1 MTHAACKKAKEL
13 DDKVQDK
20 SKQAE
25 KENQINWWKYSGL
38 TIAASLLLAACSVGD
53 VNEQIELEQERQKT
67 NKSGIELEQ
76 EKQEA
81 ENARDR
87 ANKSGVEL
95 EQERQKTIKEQ
106 KDFIKY
112 VEQNCQENHG
122 QFFIKKG
129 GLKAGITIGIAI
141 EVEAEC
147 KTPKPTKTNQ
157 TPIQPKHLPNSK
169 QPRSQRGSKA
179 QELIAYLQKELESLP
194 YSQKAIAKQ
203 VDFYKPSSIAYLEL
217 DPRDFNA
224 TEECVKNSPHLANK
238 ERLCQKEV
246 HEKFSDPYSNS
257 KELSVKSAISFC
269 IKKVDA
275 KLEKAALMN
284 GVFISPYKKSTHCQ
298 RTHLDNKSLKE
309 IALEMNPKLEK
320 QSPFIDANK
329 LAMQSAGLL
338 RKNKGV
344 LIAFAAD
351 ICMERNEHKKEE
363 FISLKESCAQSQA
376 KIYNN
381 KERFDKFIQDY
392 QKDLKT
398 CLLDTSN
405 TKEEM
410 EQNISQC
417 QKEQLRDDNKGFTL
431 EELVKKYAK

>member
-1 MTHAACKKAKEL
+1 MKKTRLLKLRALGLACFMGLGVSGCAFLDKQILNDHLTKAKNNPKY
-13 DDKVQDK
+13 DCQ
-20 SKQAE
+20 
-25 KENQINWWKYSGL
+25 KEMWSFPKKY
-38 TIAASLLLAACSVGD
+38 
-53 VNEQIELEQERQKT
+53 N
-67 NKSGIELEQ
+67 GIEQCL
-76 EKQEA
+76 
-81 ENARDR
+81 
-87 ANKSGVEL
+87 
-95 EQERQKTIKEQ
+95 
-106 KDFIKY
+106 
-112 VEQNCQENHG
+112 
-122 QFFIKKG
+122 
-129 GLKAGITIGIAI
+129 
-141 EVEAEC
+141 
-147 KTPKPTKTNQ
+147 
-157 TPIQPKHLPNSK
+157 
-169 QPRSQRGSKA
+169 KA
-179 QELIAYLQKELESLP
+179 QEELIEPIITKKIDQYRCDDFANEGLKDKCFKRNDAYLSTLLTPIIQKQERRFSCSDFHNPELKEQCRDKTNVYEKLTNLAQLEAFEKE
-194 YSQKAIAKQ
+194 YAQ
-203 VDFYKPSSIAYLEL
+203 YKPYIIPY
-217 DPRDFNA
+217 F
-224 TEECVKNSPHLANK
+224 TKKCVKNAPHLANK
-238 ERLCQKEV
+238 ERLCQKEA
-246 HEKFSDPYSNS
+246 HEKFSDPYSSS

-298 RTHLDNKSLKE
+298 RTHLENKSLKE

-329 LAMQSAGLL
+329 LAMQSAELL
-338 RKNKGV
+338 RKNKDV

-363 FISLKESCAQSQA
+363 FISLKDSCTQAQA

-410 EQNISQC
+410 EQNVSQC

>member
-1 MTHAACKKAKEL
+1 MEKTRLLKLRALSLSCLMGLGVSGCAFVDKQILNDHLTKAKNNPKY
-13 DDKVQDK
+13 DCQ
-20 SKQAE
+20 
-25 KENQINWWKYSGL
+25 KEMWSFPKKY
-38 TIAASLLLAACSVGD
+38 
-53 VNEQIELEQERQKT
+53 N
-67 NKSGIELEQ
+67 GIEQCL
-76 EKQEA
+76 
-81 ENARDR
+81 
-87 ANKSGVEL
+87 
-95 EQERQKTIKEQ
+95 
-106 KDFIKY
+106 
-112 VEQNCQENHG
+112 
-122 QFFIKKG
+122 
-129 GLKAGITIGIAI
+129 
-141 EVEAEC
+141 
-147 KTPKPTKTNQ
+147 
-157 TPIQPKHLPNSK
+157 
-169 QPRSQRGSKA
+169 KA
-179 QELIAYLQKELESLP
+179 QEELIEPIITKKIDQYQCGDFTNEGLKDKCFKRNDAYLSTLLTPIIQKQERHFSCSDFHNPELKEQCMDKTNA
-194 YSQKAIAKQ
+194 YEKQKDRQKRLINLAQLEAFEKEYAQ
-203 VDFYKPSSIAYLEL
+203 YKPYIIPY
-217 DPRDFNA
+217 F
-224 TEECVKNSPHLANK
+224 TKECVKNAPNLANK

-246 HEKFSDPYSNS
+246 HEKFSDPYSSS

-284 GVFISPYKKSTHCQ
+284 GVYISSYKKSAHCQ
-298 RTHLDNKSLKE
+298 RTHLENKSLKE

-320 QSPFIDANK
+320 QSPFIDADK

-338 RKNKGV
+338 RKNKDI

-376 KIYNN
+376 KLYNN
-381 KERFDKFIQDY
+381 KERFDKFIQNY

-410 EQNISQC
+410 EQNVSQC

>member
-1 MTHAACKKAKEL
+1 MEKTRLLKLRALSLACLMGLGVSGCAFLDKQILNDHLTKAKNNPKY
-13 DDKVQDK
+13 DCQ
-20 SKQAE
+20 
-25 KENQINWWKYSGL
+25 KEMWSFPKKY
-38 TIAASLLLAACSVGD
+38 
-53 VNEQIELEQERQKT
+53 N
-67 NKSGIELEQ
+67 GIEQCL
-76 EKQEA
+76 
-81 ENARDR
+81 
-87 ANKSGVEL
+87 
-95 EQERQKTIKEQ
+95 
-106 KDFIKY
+106 
-112 VEQNCQENHG
+112 
-122 QFFIKKG
+122 
-129 GLKAGITIGIAI
+129 
-141 EVEAEC
+141 
-147 KTPKPTKTNQ
+147 
-157 TPIQPKHLPNSK
+157 
-169 QPRSQRGSKA
+169 KA
-179 QELIAYLQKELESLP
+179 QEELIEPIITKKIDQYQCGDFTNEGLKDKCFKRNDAYLNTLLTPIIQKQERRFSCSDFHNPELQEQCKNKTNA
-194 YSQKAIAKQ
+194 YEKQQYQQKRLINLAQLEAFEKEYAQ
-203 VDFYKPSSIAYLEL
+203 YKPYIIPY
-217 DPRDFNA
+217 F
-224 TEECVKNSPHLANK
+224 TKECVKNSPHLANK

-246 HEKFSDPYSNS
+246 HEKFHDPYSSS

-269 IKKVDA
+269 IKKVDP

-309 IALEMNPKLEK
+309 IALDMNPKLEK

-363 FISLKESCAQSQA
+363 FISLKESCTQSQA

-410 EQNISQC
+410 EQNVSQC

-431 EELVKKYAK
+431 EELVQKYAK